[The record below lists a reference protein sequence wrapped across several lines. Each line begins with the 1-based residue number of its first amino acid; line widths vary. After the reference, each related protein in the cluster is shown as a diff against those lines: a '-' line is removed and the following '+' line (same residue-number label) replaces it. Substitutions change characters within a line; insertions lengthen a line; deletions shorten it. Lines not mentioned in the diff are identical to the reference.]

1 MQFDPGME
9 YRPDW
14 GSAKV
19 PNVIKG
25 ANMNQVVAAGQHG
38 GGVIQRGATNKGLT
52 PANNTGIK
60 GPPGAPK
67 DDKSWLLLCSALTD
81 GPYSYI

>member
-14 GSAKV
+14 GSTKV
-19 PNVIKG
+19 PIKG
-25 ANMNQVVAAGQHG
+25 ASMQNPANANLAQHG
-38 GGVIQRGATNKGLT
+38 IQRGVTTKGLN
-52 PANNTGIK
+52 PSNNTGIK
-60 GPPGAPK
+60 GPPVGPK

>member
-19 PNVIKG
+19 PNMKG
-25 ANMNQVVAAGQHG
+25 ANMNQANLAQHG
-38 GGVIQRGATNKGLT
+38 IQRGATTKGLT

-67 DDKSWLLLCSALTD
+67 DDKS
-81 GPYSYI
+81 